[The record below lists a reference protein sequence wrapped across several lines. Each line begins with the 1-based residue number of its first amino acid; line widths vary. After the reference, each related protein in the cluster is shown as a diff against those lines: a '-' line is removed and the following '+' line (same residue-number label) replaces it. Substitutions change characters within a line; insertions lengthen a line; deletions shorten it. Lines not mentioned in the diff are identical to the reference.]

1 MVLLQEVSP
10 GYSADSFGEVLL
22 LRIPTPTLQAAV
34 FWGKRERDR
43 EMGELLCLGRG
54 DLFTALHGF
63 YSWNQASFVEP
74 FSLEIYQT
82 PLHHAITDKFLFPF
96 PSTTFILHSHLFFN
110 LLQML
115 SPIYLY
121 IYIRKLTSL
130 GSRKRTQHSPRNRP
144 TRATHPERFW
154 HIRLHFCREIRLS
167 VWLRLCMN

>member
-1 MVLLQEVSP
+1 M
-10 GYSADSFGEVLL
+10 FGERRFVY
-22 LRIPTPTLQAAV
+22 
-34 FWGKRERDR
+34 
-43 EMGELLCLGRG
+43 
-54 DLFTALHGF
+54 GF
-63 YSWNQASFVEP
+63 AR
-74 FSLEIYQT
+74 
-82 PLHHAITDKFLFPF
+82 FLFMEPSKLCRTFLWRFIRRLFIMLSPINSSF
-96 PSTTFILHSHLFFN
+96 PSHQQTTLILHSHLFFT

-154 HIRLHFCREIRLS
+154 HIRIHFCREIRLS